1 MNQVGHEGDLGDGAP
16 PVPGEEVVDDASEPA
31 AAGKDEPGEAETPH
45 HVTASVPEPCDRL
58 VRVHPVKVSVI
69 GCVDQSE
76 EKEEHALPDHKVDH
90 RWDVDLLSSGD
101 VKEMSQEKTH
111 YVALVSSSINCEILT
126 LNNVHPAGNVSR
138 RPVGILKSAPKAPS
152 N

>member
-1 MNQVGHEGDLGDGAP
+1 MNQVGHEGDLGDGSP

-45 HVTASVPEPCDRL
+45 QVAVSVPEPCDRL
-58 VRVHPVKVSVI
+58 VRVHPLKVSVV

-90 RWDVDLLSSGD
+90 RWDVDLLSSAF
-101 VKEMSQEKTH
+101 VNTH
-111 YVALVSSSINCEILT
+111 VLYICYIYVVVSVVIVEYL
-126 LNNVHPAGNVSR
+126 SR
-138 RPVGILKSAPKAPS
+138 VFVGFVGCPM
-152 N
+152 